1 MNLRY
6 YFRGLGTGIF
16 IAVLALQ
23 IFTKPSI
30 EQNLSEQQIRD
41 RAKALGMVEGP
52 VYLEEL
58 DVLSV
63 NDLVSENAVV
73 SDNATVL
80 DNETVSDNTTISDN
94 ATTPDDASKSANTTQ
109 PTVKEL
115 VVVAVLPGEGSYSV
129 AKKMYELGLVENAE
143 EFDEYLCDNG
153 YDKKLVVGNH
163 EITTGDSIDEMATTL
178 CRR

>member
-63 NDLVSENAVV
+63 NDLVSENAV
-73 SDNATVL
+73 
-80 DNETVSDNTTISDN
+80 ISDN

-163 EITTGDSIDEMATTL
+163 EITTGDSIEEMATTL

>member
-73 SDNATVL
+73 
-80 DNETVSDNTTISDN
+80 SDN

>member
-63 NDLVSENAVV
+63 NDLVSDNAVS
-73 SDNATVL
+73 SDKL
-80 DNETVSDNTTISDN
+80 ILSDNETVS
-94 ATTPDDASKSANTTQ
+94 DDASKSANTTQ

-163 EITTGDSIDEMATTL
+163 EITTGDSIEEMATTL

>member
-73 SDNATVL
+73 
-80 DNETVSDNTTISDN
+80 SDN

-163 EITTGDSIDEMATTL
+163 EITTGDSIEEMATTL

>member
-63 NDLVSENAVV
+63 NDFVSENAVV
-73 SDNATVL
+73 
-80 DNETVSDNTTISDN
+80 SDN

-163 EITTGDSIDEMATTL
+163 EITTGDSIEEMATTL

>member
-58 DVLSV
+58 DILSV
-63 NDLVSENAVV
+63 NDLVSENAV
-73 SDNATVL
+73 
-80 DNETVSDNTTISDN
+80 ISDN

-163 EITTGDSIDEMATTL
+163 EITTGDSIEEMATTL

>member
-73 SDNATVL
+73 SDNAT
-80 DNETVSDNTTISDN
+80 TS
-94 ATTPDDASKSANTTQ
+94 DDASKSANTTQ

-163 EITTGDSIDEMATTL
+163 EITTGDSIEEMATTL

>member
-73 SDNATVL
+73 SDNAT
-80 DNETVSDNTTISDN
+80 TQ
-94 ATTPDDASKSANTTQ
+94 DDASKSANTTQ

-163 EITTGDSIDEMATTL
+163 EITTGDSIEEMATTL

>member
-63 NDLVSENAVV
+63 NDLVSENAV
-73 SDNATVL
+73 
-80 DNETVSDNTTISDN
+80 ISDN

>member
-63 NDLVSENAVV
+63 NDLVSDNAVS
-73 SDNATVL
+73 SDKL
-80 DNETVSDNTTISDN
+80 ILSDNETVSDN
-94 ATTPDDASKSANTTQ
+94 ASKSANTTQ

-153 YDKKLVVGNH
+153 YDKKLVVGDH
-163 EITTGDSIDEMATTL
+163 EITTGDSIEEMATTL

>member
-63 NDLVSENAVV
+63 NDFVSENAVV
-73 SDNATVL
+73 
-80 DNETVSDNTTISDN
+80 SDN

>member
-63 NDLVSENAVV
+63 NDLVSDNAVS
-73 SDNATVL
+73 SDKL
-80 DNETVSDNTTISDN
+80 ILSDNETVSDN
-94 ATTPDDASKSANTTQ
+94 ASKSANTTQ

>member
-73 SDNATVL
+73 SDNAT
-80 DNETVSDNTTISDN
+80 
-94 ATTPDDASKSANTTQ
+94 TPDDASKSANTTQ

-129 AKKMYELGLVENAE
+129 AKKMYELGLVANAE

-163 EITTGDSIDEMATTL
+163 EITTGDSIEEMATTL